1 MHNSSPRLGVSPQ
14 VIAFVMAY
22 AGLAAAI
29 GLLRIPDPP
38 HGDFT
43 LFLFPWLDV
52 IRERGWASISGEF
65 SAYTPP
71 YIYLLNL
78 VPMLEPSVGTMAA
91 VKLLNLPFYFGTAI
105 GVGAIVAS
113 ATGDRDRGWIAAA
126 ATFVVP
132 TLLIN
137 AFAWG
142 QADSIFTCFAV
153 WFVLFTMRGKPA
165 VAALMF
171 GLALA
176 FKAQAMFLSPLLLY
190 LVLSRQMRLREAMIV
205 PLVYVAMMVPAALA
219 GRPWAELLTVYYVQ
233 TQIPTMQE
241 LSFNAPNPWWYLQLV
256 MPYRTGLIIGLAAG
270 ALTGAILAFGSTRHK
285 PGPSSILIIACISAA
300 AMPYVLPNM
309 TARYFFVA
317 DILTVGLAFV
327 RLRLWPAAAL
337 IQLGSLLAYLT
348 YFTGVGMAFAA
359 VFPTSC
365 GILLLAFSWIDNLR
379 RLTSMDPSNV
389 IQPK

>member
-1 MHNSSPRLGVSPQ
+1 M
-14 VIAFVMAY
+14 IAMVMAY

-29 GLLRIPDPP
+29 GLLRIPDAP

-78 VPMLEPSVGTMAA
+78 VPYLENSVGTMAA
-91 VKLLNLPFYFGTAI
+91 VKLLNFPFYFGTAI
-105 GVGAIVAS
+105 GVGAIVARAS
-113 ATGDRDRGWIAAA
+113 GERDRGWIAAA

-142 QADSIFTCFAV
+142 QADTIFTCFAV
-153 WFVLFTMRGKPA
+153 WFVLFAMRGKPA
-165 VAALMF
+165 LAALMF

-176 FKAQAMFLSPLLLY
+176 FKFQAMFLSPLLLY
-190 LVLSRQMRLREAMIV
+190 LILSRQMGVRDAMIV

-219 GRPWAELLTVYYVQ
+219 GRPWAELLTVYYAQ

-241 LSFNAPNPWWYLQLV
+241 LSFNAPNPWWYLQFL
-256 MPYRTGLIIGLAAG
+256 MPYRTGVVIGLVAG
-270 ALTGAILAFGSTRHK
+270 ALTGAYLAFGSLRQK
-285 PGPSSILIIACISAA
+285 PGPTSLLLIACISAA

-309 TARYFFVA
+309 TGRYFFVA
-317 DILTVGLAFV
+317 DILTIALALV
-327 RLRLWPAAAL
+327 RPKLWLAAAL

-348 YFTGVGMAFAA
+348 YFTGIGMTFAAFFPTTCGLLALAFAW
-359 VFPTSC
+359 FDGRPS
-365 GILLLAFSWIDNLR
+365 SSESNRRNL
-379 RLTSMDPSNV
+379 S
-389 IQPK
+389 